1 MEYSSS
7 FPVHH
12 IISNFCNFLP
22 QGSGIGGISMVG
34 NVLHGQRDYSSTT
47 GYGQDGSEIS
57 LPIYV
62 VPESQKDKR
71 GRAEAY
77 ICAP

>member
-1 MEYSSS
+1 
-7 FPVHH
+7 
-12 IISNFCNFLP
+12 
-22 QGSGIGGISMVG
+22 MVG